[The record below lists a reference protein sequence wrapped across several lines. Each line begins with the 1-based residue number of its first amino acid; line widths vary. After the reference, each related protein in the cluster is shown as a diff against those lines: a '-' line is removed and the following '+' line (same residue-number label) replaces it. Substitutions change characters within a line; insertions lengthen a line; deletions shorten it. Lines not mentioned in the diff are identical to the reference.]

1 MKANSVG
8 LGVNIPTVQLNFR
21 SDTVHAPQN
30 GHDEFVRS
38 EKPSSKKKTGWIV
51 AGLIALGAGAIIAHK
66 SGWFK
71 KATDKVIT
79 SGDVKFKNID
89 EAKKYFE
96 NIGVETD
103 FRGANETHLPMLN
116 RIKDQIKQLKEMGVK
131 KEKPDSITISDW
143 KNREE
148 TKELFQKH
156 GSLNEEPPESGYY
169 KAFSLYGKG
178 NTEEAHIL
186 IDSNASFDQ
195 FRHEMGHINHHRGLD
210 SYWHSKGIKGYDF
223 ANKQLEILGSEEKI
237 YPKINGLYGRNLI
250 EFPVDGTSTKFRF
263 ATENGEIRYIYPQNI
278 IDKMQQETRAYD
290 NGKTL
295 TEQIAYI
302 FEGLLKGDKFSDEA
316 MLYYDFAG
324 GARIPNLKI
333 DGKTY
338 DEYIETLYNNKDLIE
353 KLRQNVK
360 ISKI

>member
-8 LGVNIPTVQLNFR
+8 VNVNIYPNQINFR
-21 SDTVHAPQN
+21 SENTVHAPQN

-38 EKPSSKKKTGWIV
+38 EKPSSKNKTGWVV
-51 AGLIALGAGAIIAHK
+51 AGLIAIGAASLLAHQ

-71 KATDKVIT
+71 KARDKVIT
-79 SGDVKFKNID
+79 SGDVKFKNVD

-103 FRGANETHLPMLN
+103 FRGANETHLDMLN
-116 RIKDQIKQLKEMGVK
+116 RIKENIKQLKEMGVK
-131 KEKPDSITISDW
+131 KEKPNSITISNW

-148 TKELFQKH
+148 TKELFH
-156 GSLNEEPPESGYY
+156 NRGGVNEEPPESGYY
-169 KAFSLYGKG
+169 KAFSTFKNG
-178 NTEEAHIL
+178 NEAHIL

-210 SYWHSKGIKGYDF
+210 SFWHSKGLNGTDF
-223 ANKQLEILGSEEKI
+223 ANKQLEILGAEEKI
-237 YPKINGLYGRNLI
+237 YPNISGLSGRNII
-250 EFPVDGTSTKFRF
+250 EFPVDGTGAKFRIP
-263 ATENGEIRYIYPQNI
+263 TENREIRYIYPQKM
-278 IDKMQQETRAYD
+278 IDKMQQETNAYD
-290 NGKTL
+290 GGKTI
-295 TEQIAYI
+295 TEQIAYM
-302 FEGLLKGDKFSDEA
+302 FEGLLKGDKYTDEA

-333 DGKTY
+333 NGKTY
-338 DEYIETLYNNKDLIE
+338 DEYIESLYNNKELIE
-353 KLRQNVK
+353 KLRQNIL

>member
-21 SDTVHAPQN
+21 SENTVHAPLN

-51 AGLIALGAGAIIAHK
+51 AGLVTLGAGALLAHQ
-66 SGWFK
+66 SRWFK
-71 KATDKVIT
+71 KATDKVVS
-79 SGDVKFKNID
+79 SGDVKFKSID

-103 FRGANETHLPMLN
+103 FRGANETHLDMLN
-116 RIKDQIKQLKEMGVK
+116 RIKENINQLKEMGVK
-131 KEKPDSITISDW
+131 KETPNSITISDW

-148 TKELFQKH
+148 TKELFQKR
-156 GSLNEEPPESGYY
+156 SSARDEAPESGYY
-169 KAFSLYGKG
+169 KAFSTYKNG
-178 NTEEAHIL
+178 EEAHIL

-195 FRHEMGHINHHRGLD
+195 FRHEMGHVNHHIGLD
-210 SYWHSKGIKGYDF
+210 SFWHSKGLNGTDF
-223 ANKQLEILGSEEKI
+223 ANKQLEIIGAEEKI
-237 YPKINGLYGRNLI
+237 FPQNRGLYGRNLI
-250 EFPVDGTSTKFRF
+250 EFPVDGTGAKFRF
-263 ATENGEIRYIYPQNI
+263 ATENGEIRYVYPQNM
-278 IDKMQQETRAYD
+278 IDKMQAETKAYD
-290 NGKTL
+290 GGKTV
-295 TEQIAYI
+295 TEQIAYM
-302 FEGLLKGDKFSDEA
+302 FEGMLKGEKFSDEA

-338 DEYIETLYNNKDLIE
+338 DEYIESLYNNKELIE
-353 KLRQNVK
+353 KLRQNIQ